1 MAWFFRLV
9 LNIPVLNLEFVSC
22 FVLRIFLPF
31 LYSFN
36 YQLRTQNSKLKTQ
49 NPELSTSSVDNL
61 TFEVCQIAA
70 LLSPVIFTQFCPLF
84 LQKYPLLPQNT
95 PKSVKNAHF
104 SKTTNFDINPTE
116 KETYINFRE
125 TSQCTIVQA
134 ELIVLGNFFAQ
145 KPTEKFTPKS
155 KVSCNLRAVADDLY

>member
-104 SKTTNFDINPTE
+104 SKTADFDINTVA
-116 KETYINFRE
+116 KDTCINFHK

-134 ELIVLGNFFAQ
+134 EA
-145 KPTEKFTPKS
+145 
-155 KVSCNLRAVADDLY
+155 LYF